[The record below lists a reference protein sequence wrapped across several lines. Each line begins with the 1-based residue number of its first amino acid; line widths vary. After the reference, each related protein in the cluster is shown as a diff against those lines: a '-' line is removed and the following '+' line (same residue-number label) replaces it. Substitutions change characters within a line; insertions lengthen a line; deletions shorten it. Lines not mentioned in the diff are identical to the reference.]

1 MEKWGFIPYIADYR
15 VTASLELYEYTGI
28 GLNVNF
34 KTAETGNPVSDSS
47 SKLRKGVNKITEELK
62 NMMENGEDYLNSAS
76 GPRQWRRDEISVSK
90 SLAER
95 YSNFWQTR
103 QTGWKSTS
111 ARW

>member
-1 MEKWGFIPYIADYR
+1 MENMGIIPYIADYR

-62 NMMENGEDYLNSAS
+62 
-76 GPRQWRRDEISVSK
+76 I
-90 SLAER
+90 
-95 YSNFWQTR
+95 
-103 QTGWKSTS
+103 
-111 ARW
+111 